1 MKRALFVLFFLLGA
15 AAQVGAATRV
25 ANLTCDFDTNP
36 QGVDVAAPRLSWQLA
51 DETRG
56 ARQTA
61 WQVLVAS
68 TRELLA
74 QDRGDLWDSGK
85 VESDR
90 TTLVPY
96 GGRPLASSQRVF
108 WKVRAW
114 DAAGPAG
121 AWSEPAEWTMGLL
134 RADDWRAKWI
144 GAPVHT
150 ETLLLRREF
159 AVKPGLVRALLHVS
173 GLGQYEAF
181 LNGPKVG
188 TAVLS
193 PGWTDYKDTVLY
205 DTLDVTAQLRPG
217 DNALGLALGNGMYRV
232 ERPEGRFAKFVGS
245 FGELRAIAHL
255 RLEYA
260 DGTVDVVGTDE
271 RWRTHA
277 GPITFSSIYGGE
289 DFDARLLPRGWTESG
304 FDARGWEAAVANAA
318 GLGTLRGHSFAAEP
332 LGPIETRAPA
342 NVRRIADDVVLYD
355 FGQNASF
362 MPRLRV
368 SGPAGSTIRLVPGEV
383 VTPEGEIER
392 GTMGGAHRGSAWWQY
407 IKATD
412 GEETWFP
419 QFYYLG
425 SRYIRAEL
433 KPAAANGALPRIES
447 LEMTIV
453 HSLARPVG
461 SFAESNPRL
470 NQIRELVRWA
480 QRSNMVSVLT
490 DCPHREKL
498 GWIEQYHL
506 NGPSIRY
513 EFDVTR
519 IYAKGLRD
527 MAEAQ
532 TADGLVPNIAP
543 EYTEFKG
550 AFRNAAEWGAAFI
563 LVPWQQYVFTGDDE
577 PLRAHYEA
585 MKRYFAFLESRA
597 QDDILGD
604 GLGDWY
610 DYELGKNGRANLTPA
625 PITATAFFHE
635 DARTLAQIATRLG
648 REDDA
653 RHFAAR
659 AEQIRARY
667 VARFRDP
674 QTGLYGTGSQASLAI
689 PLAMG
694 LVEPTDRARVLAA
707 LVKDVEEKG
716 YASAGDIGFRYLLL
730 ALAQAERSDT
740 IYRLI
745 DQDEKPGYGYQIK
758 HGATALAESWLASTG
773 ASHNHFMLGQVIE
786 WFYASLAGLAPDEAE
801 PGFKRTIVR
810 PQPAGDLTWVEASHE
825 SPYGH
830 HSVRWERAV
839 GKFVLKITV
848 PPNTRATVFMPTR
861 DAAKVTEGDRPA
873 ARSEGVTFVRA
884 DGDRAV
890 FDVGA
895 GSYVFTAPW

>member
-1 MKRALFVLFFLLGA
+1 MKRPFLVLSLLLA
-15 AAQVGAATRV
+15 AAAELGAATRV
-25 ANLTCDFDTNP
+25 GNLTSDFDVNP
-36 QGVDVAAPRLSWQLA
+36 LGVDVAAPRLGWQLVDDA
-51 DETRG
+51 RG

-68 TRELLA
+68 TRELLG
-74 QDRGDLWDSGK
+74 QGRGDLWDSGK
-85 VESDR
+85 VDSDR
-90 TTLVPY
+90 SALVPY

-114 DAAGPAG
+114 DAAGRAMP
-121 AWSEPAEWTMGLL
+121 WSEAAEWTMGVL

-144 GAPVHT
+144 GAPAHT

-159 AVKPGLVRALLHVS
+159 TVKTGLVRALLHVS

-193 PGWTDYKDTVLY
+193 PGWTDYRDTVLY
-205 DTLDVTAQLRPG
+205 DTHDVTAQLRPG
-217 DNALGLALGNGMYRV
+217 QNTLGLALGNGMYRV

-245 FGELRAIAHL
+245 YGELRAIAQV

-260 DGTVDVVGTDE
+260 DGTVENVSTDE
-271 RWRTHA
+271 QWRTHA

-289 DFDARLLPRGWTESG
+289 DFDARLLPGGWTEPG
-304 FDARGWEAAVANAA
+304 FDARDWDAAVANPA

-332 LGPIETRAPA
+332 LGPIETRAPVS
-342 NVRRIADDVVLYD
+342 VRQIADGVVLYD

-368 SGPAGSTIRLVPGEV
+368 SGPAGSVVRLVPGEV
-383 VTPEGEIER
+383 VTPDGEIER

-412 GEETWFP
+412 GAETWFP

-447 LEMTIV
+447 LEMTTV
-453 HSLARPVG
+453 HSQARPVG
-461 SFAESNPRL
+461 NFAASNPRL
-470 NQIRELVRWA
+470 NQIRDLVRWA

-550 AFRNAAEWGAAFI
+550 AFRNAAEWGAAFV
-563 LVPWQQYVFTGDDE
+563 LVPWQQYVFTADDE
-577 PLRAHYEA
+577 PMRAHYDA
-585 MKRYFAFLESRA
+585 MKRYFAFLESHA
-597 QDDILGD
+597 PDDILSD

-610 DYELGKNGRANLTPA
+610 DYQLGTNGRANLTPA
-625 PITATAFFHE
+625 PITATAFFFE
-635 DARTLAQIATRLG
+635 DARTLARIAEQLG
-648 REDDA
+648 RTDDA
-653 RHFAAR
+653 RQFAAR

-674 QTGLYGTGSQASLAI
+674 ATGRYGTGSQASLAI

-694 LVEPTDRARVLAA
+694 LVEPADRARVLAA

-730 ALAQAERSDT
+730 ALAQAGRSDV

-758 HGATALAESWLASTG
+758 HGATALTESWHASNG

-810 PQPAGDLTWVEASHE
+810 PQPVGDLTWAEASHD
-825 SPYGH
+825 SAFGH
-830 HSVRWERAV
+830 HAVRWERAA
-839 GKFVLKITV
+839 GKFVLKLTV
-848 PPNTRATVFMPTR
+848 PPNTRATVFMPAH
-861 DAAKVTEGDRPA
+861 DAAKVNESDQPA
-873 ARSEGVTFVRA
+873 AQSEGVRFVRA
-884 DGDRAV
+884 EGDRAV
-890 FDVGA
+890 FDVAA
-895 GSYVFTAPW
+895 GSYVFSSAW